1 MPFAYSMYNSPGY
14 ALSDSDYCPG
24 NSKKLSDDCK
34 MAIWCN
40 GGRQAQIERCNKKDK
55 RLESGRCISDKYPSS
70 NPCSQNLKGKTT
82 LNLLSDKINEYC
94 KNHYDM

>member
-1 MPFAYSMYNSPGY
+1 MPFAYSRMYLPPTHVI
-14 ALSDSDYCPG
+14 SDSDNCPG
-24 NSKKLSDDCK
+24 ISEKLSDDCK

-40 GGRQAQIERCNKKDK
+40 SGRQAQIVRCNKKDK

-82 LNLLSDKINEYC
+82 LNPFV
-94 KNHYDM
+94 

>member
-1 MPFAYSMYNSPGY
+1 MPFAYSMYYTPVY
-14 ALSDSDYCPG
+14 ANYNSDYCPG

-40 GGRQAQIERCNKKDK
+40 GIRQTQIGRCIKKDK
-55 RLESGRCISDKYPSS
+55 RLESGKCISDKYPSS

-82 LNLLSDKINEYC
+82 PNPFV
-94 KNHYDM
+94 